1 VVFSP
6 HVLEKV
12 MTGGELQVV
21 QDTVRWQCG
30 VCSRGDGKNLIWC
43 LKKTVRNGYT
53 RIVGGVKG
61 SMIKTSE
68 SLCGE
73 AAQFNELVQVGP
85 LVMVQVWS

>member
-1 VVFSP
+1 MV
-6 HVLEKV
+6 
-12 MTGGELQVV
+12 
-21 QDTVRWQCG
+21 
-30 VCSRGDGKNLIWC
+30 